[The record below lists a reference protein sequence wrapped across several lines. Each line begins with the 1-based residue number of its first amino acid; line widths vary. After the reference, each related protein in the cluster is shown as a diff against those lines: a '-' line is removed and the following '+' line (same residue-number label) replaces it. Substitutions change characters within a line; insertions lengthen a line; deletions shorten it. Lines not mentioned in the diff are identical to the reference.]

1 MSDTRRPLTVDEF
14 ELLVSQVIIPNRWKG
29 AEPLTERQIRKVGNN
44 AHWENVLV
52 EVSQVTRDNY
62 LHHIR
67 TWWAIRDAHNATVL
81 TKCPEANRYCKPGL
95 DGSLCDEHQELAN
108 EQAA

>member
-62 LHHIR
+62 HGPNEMPRGEPLLQAR
-67 TWWAIRDAHNATVL
+67 TRREPV
-81 TKCPEANRYCKPGL
+81 
-95 DGSLCDEHQELAN
+95 
-108 EQAA
+108 